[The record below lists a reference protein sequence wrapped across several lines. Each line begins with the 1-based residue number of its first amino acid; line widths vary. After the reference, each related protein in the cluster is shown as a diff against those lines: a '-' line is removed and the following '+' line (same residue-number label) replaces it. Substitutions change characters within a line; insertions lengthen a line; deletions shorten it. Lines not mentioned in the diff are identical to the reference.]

1 MQSLRLAFSRLVAQ
15 PLGVDVSTLGR
26 SAAQPKLRIATRV
39 LAALFAIWALGGTF
53 LWQQH
58 RASIRFAEQ
67 NTQHLAFVMAEIAEQ
82 SLTINQ
88 LVIDS
93 MLDWI
98 AEEDV
103 STEAKYRQVAA
114 SPEFFDRLTSRTQNL
129 SSIDVATFIANDGS
143 VLNFTRSYPPPQI
156 NLADR
161 DYFLEQVSSSAPRI
175 SLGKAVR
182 NRGTAEWTFYLS
194 RAVYGTSGDKLGVA
208 IVGAGVPYYAAL
220 FRRMLRSPGSSGFLV
235 RDDGVLLAATSDATA
250 ALGTRVMP
258 EQESDSPVD
267 SRGLFGISSDGP
279 AFPTA
284 GLTSASRLTNFPA
297 YAVAVTD
304 RAGYLVEWW
313 QTVWAVLSACCVLS
327 LASAAVG
334 WRNYHILLGRDQ
346 TLRQEGERRILSAI
360 FGSPLALAALVTPG
374 RRVLYSNSRFSA
386 AFRGTDRHEALAL
399 GPEVEGSA
407 ALIAFLEGGELTAE
421 FTLSVRGKDCSP
433 SYLRFSGARVDLGQ
447 GENAIALLG
456 YDDTQ
461 RMKAEAHIIQSS
473 KLITLG
479 EMATSMAHELNQPLN
494 VIKMAAQSA
503 LFEIEEVGPLY
514 AGADAGPIVSV
525 DFVQFLESRLQRVVD
540 QVDRAATIID
550 HMRIFGRAPIG
561 QPPAID
567 AAASCRST
575 LQLIGHQLRDAQINI
590 VLRTGEESHM
600 VKCHP
605 VLLEQ
610 VLVNLLLNAR
620 DALAEVS
627 MAAPEI
633 CIEVE
638 RVEHEI
644 IIAVTDNGPGI
655 LPILRDR
662 IFEPF
667 FTTKSA
673 EKGTGLGLSVSYGI
687 VRDSGGRLELLDRS
701 PGCTF
706 RIVLPAVAGSAA
718 HVT

>member
-1 MQSLRLAFSRLVAQ
+1 MF
-15 PLGVDVSTLGR
+15 GK
-26 SAAQPKLRIATRV
+26 SATQPKLQVATRV
-39 LAALFAIWALGGTF
+39 LAALFAIWVLGSIF

-58 RASIRFAEQ
+58 RASIRYAEQ
-67 NTQHLAFVMAEIAEQ
+67 STQHLAFVMAEIAEQ

-114 SPEFFDRLTSRTQNL
+114 SADFFDRLTSRTRNL
-129 SSIDVATFIANDGS
+129 SAIDVATFIANDGS

-161 DYFLEQVSSSAPRI
+161 DYFLEQMSPGAPQI

-194 RAVYGTSGDKLGVA
+194 RAVYGISGDKLGVA

-220 FRRMLRSPGSSGFLV
+220 YRRMLRSPESSGFLV
-235 RDDGVLLAATSDATA
+235 RDDGVLLAATPDGTA

-258 EQESDSPVD
+258 EQGPDSPID
-267 SRGLFGISSDGP
+267 GRLLFGNSSAGLP
-279 AFPTA
+279 FLSA
-284 GLTSASRLTNFPA
+284 GLTAASRLTNFPA

-313 QTVWAVLSACCVLS
+313 QTVWAVVSVGCILS
-327 LASAAVG
+327 LASLAVG
-334 WRNYHILLGRDQ
+334 WRNYHILRERDQ

-374 RRVLYSNSRFSA
+374 RRILYCNSRFSA
-386 AFRGTDRHEALAL
+386 AFRGTDRHETLVL
-399 GPEVEGSA
+399 GPEVEGSG
-407 ALIAFLEGGELTAE
+407 ALIAFLEGGQSTAE
-421 FTLSVRGKDCSP
+421 FILSVRDKNCSP
-433 SYLRFSGARVDLGQ
+433 NYLRFSAARVDLGQ

-461 RMKAEAHIIQSS
+461 RMKAEAHITQSS

-494 VIKMAAQSA
+494 VITMAAQSA
-503 LFEIEEVGPLY
+503 LFEIEEGGALHP
-514 AGADAGPIVSV
+514 GADAGAVVSV
-525 DFVQFLESRLQRVVD
+525 EFIRFLESRLQRVVD

-550 HMRIFGRAPIG
+550 HMRIFGRAPKG
-561 QPPAID
+561 EPPLID
-567 AAASCRST
+567 AAASCRSA
-575 LQLIGHQLRDAQINI
+575 LQLVGHQLRDAQIDI
-590 VLRTGEESHM
+590 VLRLGEDSHM
-600 VKCHP
+600 VKCHS

-627 MAAPEI
+627 RAAPEI
-633 CIEVE
+633 HIEVE
-638 RVEHEI
+638 RSEHEI
-644 IIAVTDNGPGI
+644 IVVVADNGPGI
-655 LPILRDR
+655 PPMLRDR

-687 VRDSGGRLELLDRS
+687 VRDSGGRLELLNGS

-706 RIVLPAVAGSAA
+706 RIVLPAAVGSAPHA
-718 HVT
+718 T